1 MKCRCVALSVLYA
14 EGALR
19 SRRLRTAVALPPA
32 EAACAGE
39 RGVGVL
45 VPLLLWDF
53 VPVSCSTVGQRQRSK
68 K

>member
-14 EGALR
+14 DGAL
-19 SRRLRTAVALPPA
+19 SSSRLRTAVALLLPPPA

-45 VPLLLWDF
+45 VPLLL
-53 VPVSCSTVGQRQRSK
+53 
-68 K
+68 